1 MGMLQGASSMNAA
14 RTGLERERKAFE
26 PLKRQAETAREALMI
41 RGGATSTS
49 PTI

>member
-26 PLKRQAETAREALMI
+26 PLKRQAEKARDALMQ
-41 RGGATSTS
+41 RSGVTS